1 MNVFF
6 GEEIFCRHWNNSRTE
21 KCRDAR
27 GSWKFQENPTPNIHL
42 NTFIKICSISSFESL
57 LLVIRLANWQM
68 CFVSFNPPKD
78 TPASTLRFS
87 SLQRYLTI
95 LQNLE
100 EICSFQYF
108 FGRSCYYYEI
118 SHHNTAY
125 KEATPL
131 RLFFAIFT
139 NGSSQPR
146 SQCNFLEK
154 ALV

>member
-1 MNVFF
+1 MLDWILRTFWIKKWMFSSVRKFF
-6 GEEIFCRHWNNSRTE
+6 VDIEIIPELKNAVMREAVENSKKIQRQT
-21 KCRDAR
+21 
-27 GSWKFQENPTPNIHL
+27 STLI
-42 NTFIKICSISSFESL
+42 NTFIKICSINSFESL

-68 CFVSFNPPKD
+68 CFVSCNPPKD

-125 KEATPL
+125 K
-131 RLFFAIFT
+131 
-139 NGSSQPR
+139 GSNPIEVV
-146 SQCNFLEK
+146 FHYFY
-154 ALV
+154 